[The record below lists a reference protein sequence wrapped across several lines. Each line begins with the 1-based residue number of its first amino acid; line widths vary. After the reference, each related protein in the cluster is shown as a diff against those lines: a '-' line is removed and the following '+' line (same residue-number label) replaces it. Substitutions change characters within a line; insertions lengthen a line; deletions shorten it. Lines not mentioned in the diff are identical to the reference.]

1 MLDKSA
7 FVQNYSRVMAMS
19 WADEEYKDR
28 LLKEPRTV
36 LAEAGIPVP
45 QNAKVNVITVSPDEQ
60 GKGKIED
67 QLIMWEKGEMTG
79 TFDLLVPLKPAG
91 WAPDNV
97 ALTDEQL
104 AAVAGGMESELSI
117 SCCCCTPCCCCT

>member
-1 MLDKSA
+1 VLDKSA

-19 WADEEYKDR
+19 WADDEYKDR
-28 LLKEPRTV
+28 LLQEPRQV
-36 LAEAGIPVP
+36 LAEAGIAVP
-45 QNAKVNVITVSPDEQ
+45 QNAQVNVITVASEEH

-67 QLIMWEKGEMTG
+67 QIIMWEKGELTG
-79 TFDLLVPLKPAG
+79 TFDLLVPLKPVG
-91 WAPDNV
+91 WTPENV

-104 AAVAGGMESELSI
+104 AAVAGGAEAMISI